1 MDNPGWCRSLG
12 DNGSA
17 FTRIPPSGPALTG
30 ELDGWGDKVEPVI
43 LSSGIVWC
51 WPAWAVDMLPP
62 APGFELVT
70 ASRLATA
77 ADREIEGVLVP
88 GWTPL
93 HGPPV
98 ELFCPL
104 LGTPGPPPP
113 CCWFQE
119 FAKWLK
125 LRSV

>member
-1 MDNPGWCRSLG
+1 MDKPGWCRSLG

-17 FTRIPPSGPALTG
+17 FTRIPPSGPALTSV
-30 ELDGWGDKVEPVI
+30 LDGGDKVEPVI
-43 LSSGIVWC
+43 LSSGILWC
-51 WPAWAVDMLPP
+51 WPAWAVWGILPP

-98 ELFCPL
+98 ELFGPL
-104 LGTPGPPPP
+104 LGPPPL